1 MKNMIECPYKINI
14 EVDITISRYLSRL
27 FMKLNPEN
35 LRDINLIFDI
45 KSVDKRTISIAII
58 RSSLKKLNVPW

>member
-14 EVDITISRYLSRL
+14 EFYITISRFLSML
-27 FMKLNPEN
+27 FIKLNTEN

>member
-14 EVDITISRYLSRL
+14 EVDIIISRYLSML

-45 KSVDKRTISIAII
+45 KSVDKRIINIAIV

>member
-14 EVDITISRYLSRL
+14 DVDITISRYLSML
-27 FMKLNPEN
+27 FIKLNPEN

-45 KSVDKRTISIAII
+45 KSIDKRTISIAII

>member
-14 EVDITISRYLSRL
+14 EVDITISRYLSML
-27 FMKLNPEN
+27 FVKLNPEN

-45 KSVDKRTISIAII
+45 KSVDKKIISIAIV

>member
-14 EVDITISRYLSRL
+14 EVDITISRYLSML

>member
-14 EVDITISRYLSRL
+14 EVDITISRYLSML
-27 FMKLNPEN
+27 FIKLNPEN

-45 KSVDKRTISIAII
+45 KSIDKRTISIAII

>member
-1 MKNMIECPYKINI
+1 MKNMTECPYKINI
-14 EVDITISRYLSRL
+14 EVDIRISRYLSML

-45 KSVDKRTISIAII
+45 KSVDKRIISIAIV

>member
-14 EVDITISRYLSRL
+14 DVDITISRYLSML
-27 FMKLNPEN
+27 FIKLNPEN

>member
-14 EVDITISRYLSRL
+14 EVDITISRYLSML
-27 FMKLNPEN
+27 FIKLNPEN